1 MDTLKDLVAD
11 CRDAGGAVI
20 ETAARTAPYTYDEFV
35 PNVWKSGNLLGHY
48 GGHPGAEITVV
59 AGPKNATSEETSQ
72 RIDAAEPLFAVLG
85 ATLLGAT
92 VRLQPVEPVE
102 SRALVLP
109 AGWIDRY
116 EITPQCTRIAYGG
129 PPTEPDVVHFEEEMW
144 SENPI
149 EPPERVEADDPALID
164 DSGSYS
170 HRELLVTAAELVTEY
185 DLGAG
190 SKVGLDGPVTEPG
203 AVVALLATL
212 LAEATLVLV
221 ESESERE
228 NEETAGTDLL
238 VTAVESEQESSESL
252 ERLTER
258 LRDTRRA

>member
-1 MDTLKDLVAD
+1 METLKDLVAD
-11 CRDAGGAVI
+11 CRGAGGAVI

-35 PNVWKSGNLLGHY
+35 PNVWKSGNLFGHY

-109 AGWIDRY
+109 AGWVDRY

-170 HRELLVTAAELVTEY
+170 HRELLVTAEELVTEY
-185 DLGAG
+185 DLDAG
-190 SKVGLDGPVTEPG
+190 STVGLDGPVTEPG
-203 AVVALLATL
+203 AVVALLAAL

-228 NEETAGTDLL
+228 TAETDLL
-238 VTAVESEQESSESL
+238 VTAVESEQERA
-252 ERLTER
+252 ERIEMLTER